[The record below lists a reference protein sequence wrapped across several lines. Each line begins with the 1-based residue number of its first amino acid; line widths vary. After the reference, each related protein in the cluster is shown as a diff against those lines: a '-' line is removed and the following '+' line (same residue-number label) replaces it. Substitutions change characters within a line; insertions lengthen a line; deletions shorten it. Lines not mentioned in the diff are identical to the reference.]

1 MGCENSLKLTCT
13 FKEYALCEIHVTRT
27 SRRIYSNAAAQSG
40 VGELDFRLQFMCC
53 KQTFMQRTMMHIGE
67 FGGMAPRRSDPLKK
81 LAYKSIIPQ

>member
-1 MGCENSLKLTCT
+1 LRELTEAHMYVQGICVVRDT
-13 FKEYALCEIHVTRT
+13 YVTRT

-40 VGELDFRLQFMCC
+40 VGELDFRLEFMCC